1 MESPKAGDLECRPM
15 NPRFFPI
22 QIPLGGWRGLAAALW
37 MVATCGL
44 VHAQSLNELMQST
57 LTTHPAV
64 RGQQSQRAV
73 SAAELEFANQQFYPT
88 PSVSIE
94 QISAGSRDPSYLQN
108 TSVKLFRLQQPLWT
122 NGRLTAGVEKAQANV
137 DVNASAFDDV
147 RQQLALRV
155 IQSWADAYAADL
167 KRGAL
172 QASVLTHERLQ
183 GQVTRRIAEGA
194 SAATERVLTD
204 GRLAQTRAQLQSV
217 VVQAETARLRLQQLA
232 GTTGSVTLK
241 TESERVLAVES
252 ATAALDT
259 AIQRSPAVRR
269 LKAAVRVQEAD
280 VLERKADLLPELYA
294 RAEYQIGSA
303 SIAGAPDSQRLFV
316 GLQSRFGAGLSSL
329 SGIEASENKV
339 GVARAEVE
347 SAERTL
353 AEQVLSDWAQ
363 MATLKV
369 RQAELEESLQ
379 SSRDTAQA
387 WDRQFLA
394 GRKTWVEVMNMAREL
409 AQAETELAD
418 VLAVRV
424 LVSWRLALYTQGL
437 DGLLSGPSNP

>member
-1 MESPKAGDLECRPM
+1 
-15 NPRFFPI
+15 
-22 QIPLGGWRGLAAALW
+22 
-37 MVATCGL
+37 
-44 VHAQSLNELMQST
+44 
-57 LTTHPAV
+57 
-64 RGQQSQRAV
+64 
-73 SAAELEFANQQFYPT
+73 
-88 PSVSIE
+88 
-94 QISAGSRDPSYLQN
+94 
-108 TSVKLFRLQQPLWT
+108 
-122 NGRLTAGVEKAQANV
+122 
-137 DVNASAFDDV
+137 
-147 RQQLALRV
+147 
-155 IQSWADAYAADL
+155 
-167 KRGAL
+167 
-172 QASVLTHERLQ
+172 
-183 GQVTRRIAEGA
+183 
-194 SAATERVLTD
+194 LTD

-217 VVQAETARLRLQQLA
+217 VVQADTARLRLQQLA

-437 DGLLSGPSNP
+437 DGLLSGPSTP

>member
-1 MESPKAGDLECRPM
+1 MKSCFSQVFGVR
-15 NPRFFPI
+15 
-22 QIPLGGWRGLAAALW
+22 GGWRKPAFAMGLAAL
-37 MVATCGL
+37 CGL
-44 VHAQSLNELMQST
+44 VQAQSLADLLQLT
-57 LTTHPAV
+57 LGSHPAV

-73 SAAELEFANQQFYPT
+73 SAAELEFAHQQFYPT

-94 QISAGSRDPSYLQN
+94 QIRAGSRDPSYLPDS
-108 TSVKLFRLQQPLWT
+108 SVTLFRLQQPLWT
-122 NGRLTAGVEKAQANV
+122 NGRLTAGVEKAKSNVEVSAN
-137 DVNASAFDDV
+137 SFDDV

-155 IQSWADAYAADL
+155 IQAWADAYSAEL
-167 KRGAL
+167 KQGAL
-172 QASVLTHERLQ
+172 QTSVVTHERLQ
-183 GQVTRRIAEGA
+183 AQVTRRISEGA

-232 GTTGSVTLK
+232 STTEAVVLK
-241 TESERVLAVES
+241 TENDRVLAVES
-252 ATAALDT
+252 AAAALD
-259 AIQRSPAVRR
+259 AALRHSPAILR
-269 LKAAVRVQEAD
+269 LRAAVRAQQAD

-303 SIAGAPDSQRLFV
+303 SIAGAPDAQRLFV
-316 GLQSRFGAGLSSL
+316 GLQSKFGAGLSSL
-329 SGIEASENKV
+329 SGIEAAENKV

-379 SSRDTAQA
+379 ASRETALA

-437 DGLLSGPSNP
+437 DSLLVGTSAP

>member
-1 MESPKAGDLECRPM
+1 MKNGFYSMAM
-15 NPRFFPI
+15 AMA
-22 QIPLGGWRGLAAALW
+22 LAAARNL
-37 MVATCGL
+37 ATAVGLATLCGL
-44 VHAQSLNELMQST
+44 VQAQSLVELLQRT
-57 LTTHPAV
+57 LQTHPAV
-64 RGQQSQRAV
+64 MGQQSQRAV
-73 SAAELEFANQQFYPT
+73 SAAELEFAHQQFYPT

-94 QISAGSRDPSYLQN
+94 QVNAGSQDPSYLQS
-108 TSVKLFRLQQPLWT
+108 TTVKLFRLQQPLWT
-122 NGRLTAGVEKAQANV
+122 HGRLTAGVQKATANV
-137 DVNASAFDDV
+137 EVSANGFDDI

-167 KRGAL
+167 KQVAL

-217 VVQAETARLRLQQLA
+217 AVQAETARLRLQQLA
-232 GTTGSVTLK
+232 GA
-241 TESERVLAVES
+241 TENMILQAETERVLVTES
-252 ATAALDT
+252 AAAALD
-259 AIQRSPAVRR
+259 AAKQRSPAIRR
-269 LKAAVRVQEAD
+269 LRATVAVQEAD

-294 RAEYQIGSA
+294 RAEYQIGST
-303 SIAGAPDSQRLFV
+303 SISGAPDSQRIFV
-316 GLQSRFGAGLSSL
+316 GLQSKFGAGLSSL
-329 SGIEASENKV
+329 AGVEASQGKV

-363 MATLKV
+363 IATLKV
-369 RQAELEESLQ
+369 RQTELEESLQ
-379 SSRDTAQA
+379 ASRETAQA

-418 VLAVRV
+418 VRAVRV

-437 DGLLSGPSNP
+437 DGLLGGISTP